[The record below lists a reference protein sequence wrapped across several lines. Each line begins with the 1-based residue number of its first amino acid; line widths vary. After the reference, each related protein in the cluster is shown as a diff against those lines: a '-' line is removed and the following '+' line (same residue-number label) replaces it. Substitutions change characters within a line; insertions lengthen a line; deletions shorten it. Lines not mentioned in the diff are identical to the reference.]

1 MTFTEALD
9 MELEAIRISLI
20 QKNIQYGNSAL
31 NPLRIFSQASPDE
44 QIKVRI
50 DDKLSRIKNQ
60 STGDSEDSVSAAL
73 IQTSGFLENGLLWET
88 NTVSNHTSF
97 GTVPIYPFQ
106 TFLNP
111 FLPTGR

>member
-60 STGDSEDSVSAAL
+60 STGDSEDSVGDL
-73 IQTSGFLENGLLWET
+73 IGYLVLMRIQRRMG
-88 NTVSNHTSF
+88 
-97 GTVPIYPFQ
+97 
-106 TFLNP
+106 
-111 FLPTGR
+111 